1 MFAFTD
7 EQRAIFEYDD
17 GTKIVKA
24 DPLEIRRR
32 LLFTIPHVT
41 QLTREQDIGER
52 MLAQKERQIYRMSV
66 ERVIHE
72 ALKHGALG
80 MEEIIKSVDPTNA
93 KFVSDMVIHLLN
105 AGALEETGGK
115 YRSVEAAKYF
125 NDAEEAIKMTSEEM
139 TTIRHGKGAEEKLV
153 NGLRKVFMMEIDE
166 KTNDGP
172 TDAMVWAVFRHYQ
185 DWMQKKSGRAP
196 STPNSSE
203 SSAESTPSA

>member
-1 MFAFTD
+1 MFAFTE

-17 GTKIVKA
+17 GTKTVKA

-41 QLTREQDIGER
+41 QLSREQDMGER
-52 MLAQKERQIYRMSV
+52 LLSQKERQIYRMSV

-72 ALKHGALG
+72 SLKHGAID
-80 MEEIIKSVDPTNA
+80 MESIIKAVDPANA

-125 NDAEEAIKMTSEEM
+125 EEAEESIRMTPEEM
-139 TTIRHGKGAEEKLV
+139 TTIRHGKRAEETLA
-153 NGLRKVFMMEIDE
+153 NGLRSVFAMTI
-166 KTNDGP
+166 NDDGEGP

-185 DWMQKKSGRAP
+185 DWMQKKSGRVQP
-196 STPNSSE
+196 TPNSSE
-203 SSAESTPSA
+203 SSAESIPPA